1 VNFDAFRKFCL
12 SLPNASEDVQWVD
25 DLLFRVGG
33 KIFASYSLD
42 PAAENKLTFKCT
54 PERAAELLEHE
65 GVERAPYVGR
75 YHWVAVKDFAV
86 LGSDELRELVRTS
99 YEMVAAKPPVRMVRS
114 RKKRKLK
121 GKIRSAR
128 GKH

>member
-1 VNFDAFRKFCL
+1 MTANDFRSIAL
-12 SLPNASEDVQWVD
+12 SLPEAAESAHINHPD
-25 DLLFRVGG
+25 FRVGG

-86 LGSDELRELVRTS
+86 LGSDELRELVLDS
-99 YEMVAAKPPVRMVRS
+99 YRLQAPRRLVSQLSDCAIVTTTPADFVIEK
-114 RKKRKLK
+114 
-121 GKIRSAR
+121 
-128 GKH
+128 